1 MNTYSLWL
9 VSTIV
14 VTVVVAYVIVHRSQ
28 KAKG

>member
-14 VTVVVAYVIVHRSQ
+14 VTVVVAYVIVRRSQ